1 MPDLIYIP
9 ESVNAALPEAR
20 RRITHPFHK
29 LDTKYLLSRA
39 NFRTF
44 DFDLYGAQRAD
55 GAWENRVEGADWYA
69 TLLMRSFIHDN
80 EIDRVMRERAG
91 QIEQALTAIPAGIT
105 LDPVTLNDQELCAKL
120 ATLFNAVRGP
130 TRSGISLAKVT
141 KLLCL
146 KRPMLIPMLDRNVCL
161 GLGSPIVTSVA
172 PAFGPAVIDIIR
184 AFQAIL
190 VWSGIVDGEPHD
202 NQDKVNALAAE
213 ITLKIDGEMENRG
226 CGWAG
231 CRPVVTPVRVL
242 ESLIWFDWGGWKNWP
257 TMWQEGPAGI
267 EPAP

>member
-9 ESVNAALPEAR
+9 GSVNDALPEAR
-20 RRITHPFHK
+20 RRITHPSLK

-69 TLLMRSFIHDN
+69 TLLMRSYIKDN
-80 EIDRVMRERAG
+80 EVVAAMSNRIGR
-91 QIEQALTAIPAGIT
+91 IEAALPNIPMEIELAHAA
-105 LDPVTLNDQELCAKL
+105 LDEPGLSYGL
-120 ATLFNAVRGP
+120 AELFNAVRGP

-146 KRPMLIPMLDRNVCL
+146 KRPKLIPMLDRNVCQ
-161 GLGSPIVTSVA
+161 GLGSPEVNSVA
-172 PAFGPAVIDIIR
+172 PTFGPAVINIIR
-184 AFQAIL
+184 DFQAIL
-190 VWSGIVDGEPHD
+190 VWSGEVDGEPHN

-213 ITLKIDGEMENRG
+213 ITRKIAEEMNAREWNGRK
-226 CGWAG
+226 
-231 CRPVVTPVRVL
+231 PVVTPVRVL
-242 ESLIWFDWGGWKNWP
+242 ESLIWFDWGGWKNWD
-257 TMWQEGPAGI
+257 TRWQEAPDGIMPA
-267 EPAP
+267 A